1 MASGAH
7 ASVLFLLLF
16 VSSAASALDIVEILQ
31 PFPEY
36 STFTKYLTQTKVADE
51 INRRKTITV
60 LVVNNSAISPI
71 SSLSG
76 DALKNAISVHVILD
90 YYDPYTLDN
99 LPNKTALLTTLFQ
112 ASGHATDRLG
122 FLNYTELPGERMVF
136 GSAAPGAPLDSELD
150 KVVAVQPY
158 DISVLGISAAI
169 VPSGAG
175 SVATTL
181 PTRKL
186 APAQAPTTAPKKKTS
201 PGAPVGAPKKT
212 SPGAPVGAPK
222 SSPVVAAP
230 VEGPAGSTATPTGAP
245 KSSPTGAAP
254 MEGPTGSAAAPA
266 DDKNADADTPSSHA
280 KSTEA
285 PSGSDKPSS
294 ATRTVVAAF
303 MGLVMGVVVLV
314 HELPAAY
321 TQQQNMHN
329 FVYLIRISP
338 KFPVNCPSMYSSV
351 LANYSKRRITELKRM
366 SKISHG
372 TKEWNL
378 VHLSAGEQSQYAAWL
393 RKKLR
398 QMLVK
403 SSKAQG
409 HEMTTG
415 ERQRGARGGEP
426 VKATIAGLLAGGGAR
441 GGGFDTMQRQSGAR
455 AEGPRACNMT
465 TVARSLTDGSPRKE
479 D

>member
-60 LVVNNSAISPI
+60 LVVNNSAISPL

-90 YYDPYTLDN
+90 YYDPYKLDN

-158 DISVLGISAAI
+158 DISVLGINAAI

-212 SPGAPVGAPK
+212 SPGAPVGAPKSSPVVAAPVEGPAGSTATPTGAPK

-415 ERQRGARGGEP
+415 KRQRGA
-426 VKATIAGLLAGGGAR
+426 
-441 GGGFDTMQRQSGAR
+441 
-455 AEGPRACNMT
+455 
-465 TVARSLTDGSPRKE
+465 
-479 D
+479 